1 MVVSANINSVTEG
14 CRRPL
19 SVCEPVVVSLT
30 PTTNRFPHPSVN
42 ISVHFGHSHDELQTV
57 PVFGVSPGCVGAS
70 ATCNVLRDE
79 GLRRAKPLSETDCA
93 PTQLWEPPLTIW
105 WHLDELFVS
114 VTLFNLMYFCF
125 GKKYIYVYSPN
136 GIWICAMDKYL
147 RPRWKVIHQVYDG
160 FSGCGGLHQNS
171 WWDFLNFV
179 SSSLFIFGWRHRV
192 FVAFGWIQYTLLHV
206 FTQHTAQKQLKWNA
220 TSHLV
225 RCWIWSTLHQVRVK
239 REHTSKWSSSEPK
252 AAIYEVSFR
261 LPSGWLSTQLTE
273 SWFIERVNG
282 DQWSIASDK
291 QLTGW
296 LVGSHLRSWG

>member
-79 GLRRAKPLSETDCA
+79 ALRRAKPLSETDCA

-179 SSSLFIFGWRHRV
+179 SSSLFIFGWRHCV

-206 FTQHTAQKQLKWNA
+206 FTQRTAQRNSNGMQHPILFAVESDPPCIRYGWNGSTPASGAPVNLKRQYMR
-220 TSHLV
+220 LV
-225 RCWIWSTLHQVRVK
+225 LGYQVDDCPLSSQRVDSLK
-239 REHTSKWSSSEPK
+239 
-252 AAIYEVSFR
+252 
-261 LPSGWLSTQLTE
+261 G
-273 SWFIERVNG
+273 
-282 DQWSIASDK
+282 
-291 QLTGW
+291 
-296 LVGSHLRSWG
+296 